1 MPDVLDAPTT
11 AADTVGRLPRAH
23 SPHDAVRDALA
34 HPAGWTNPAP
44 IDRYDLVVLGGGT
57 AGLVSAAGAA
67 GLGARVAL
75 VERHL
80 LGGDCLNVGCVPSKG
95 LIAAARAWHAARSAG
110 AFGGPTVTDAGV
122 DARVAFER
130 MRGARASIAHLDSAE
145 RFAGLGVDVFLGEG
159 AFVAPD
165 AIEVGGATLRF
176 RRAVLATGGRPVVPP
191 IDGLAD
197 VGFLTNESVFDLA
210 RLPARLIVVGGG
222 PIGCELAQAFAR
234 LGSAVTIVD
243 RDTRLLSKEDEDAA
257 AVVQASLER
266 DGVRLVL
273 GVDVSRATRDVAG
286 AALEGTRDGAPVRVE
301 GDAILVATGRRSNVE
316 GIGLERAGIAAT
328 KRGVTVDARL
338 RTTNRRVFAVGDV
351 NGTQQFT
358 HLADAQARLALQNAF
373 FLGRKRHDRLVV
385 PRVTYTS
392 PELATVG
399 LTRAEARQQGVAT
412 DEVTVDFAH
421 VDRAIVEHD
430 AEGFA
435 RVLLKR
441 GSDDIVGVTIVGE
454 AAGEI
459 IAEASVA
466 MTNGLSLGKLGA
478 AIHPY
483 PTRAEILRKAAD
495 QHRRTRL
502 TPTVRR
508 AFDLWFGLFRHLA

>member
-1 MPDVLDAPTT
+1 M
-11 AADTVGRLPRAH
+11 ADPAGLPRAH
-23 SPHDAVRDALA
+23 SPHDARRDALA
-34 HPAGWTNPAP
+34 HPTDWTNPTP
-44 IDRYDLVVLGGGT
+44 HGRYDLVVLGGGT
-57 AGLVSAAGAA
+57 GGLVAAAGAA

-95 LIAAARAWHAARSAG
+95 LIAAARAWHAASAAH
-110 AFGGPTVTDAGV
+110 AFGGPSVTDEGV
-122 DARVAFER
+122 DATIALER
-130 MRGARASIAHLDSAE
+130 MRAARADIAPNDGAA
-145 RFAGLGVDVFLGEG
+145 RFAGLGVDVFLGDG
-159 AFVAPD
+159 AFVAAD
-165 AIEVGGATLRF
+165 AIAVGPATLAY
-176 RRAVLATGGRPVVPP
+176 RRAVLATGGRPAVPP
-191 IDGLAD
+191 IDGLAE

-210 RLPARLIVVGGG
+210 RLPARLVVIGGG

-234 LGSAVTIVD
+234 LGVRIALVD
-243 RDTRLLSKEDEDAA
+243 RGERLLSKEDADAA
-257 AVVQASLER
+257 EVVQAAMAR
-266 DGVRLVL
+266 DGVRLEL
-273 GVDVSRATRDVAG
+273 GVALERATRGPGGVAVEG
-286 AALEGTRDGAPVRVE
+286 ARGGEPVRVE
-301 GDAILVATGRRSNVE
+301 GDAILVAAGRRPNVE
-316 GIGLERAGIAAT
+316 GIGLERAGIAT
-328 KRGVTVDARL
+328 SERGVVVDARL

-373 FLGRKRHDRLVV
+373 FLGRGRHDRLVV

-399 LTRAEARQQGVAT
+399 MTRAEARERGVET
-412 DEVTVDFAH
+412 DEVTVAFEH

-430 AEGFA
+430 TQGFA
-435 RVLLKR
+435 RVLLRR
-441 GSDDIVGVTIVGE
+441 GSDAIVGVTVVGE

-459 IAEASVA
+459 VGEASVA

-483 PTRAEILRKAAD
+483 PTRAEVLRKAAD

-508 AFDLWFGLFRHLA
+508 LFDLWFRLFRRLA

>member
-1 MPDVLDAPTT
+1 MPDVATAPAPAVGT
-11 AADTVGRLPRAH
+11 APDLPRAH
-23 SPHDAVRDALA
+23 SPHDAARDALA
-34 HPAGWTNPAP
+34 HPADWTNPTPRA
-44 IDRYDLVVLGGGT
+44 RYDLVVLGGGT

-95 LIAAARAWHAARSAG
+95 LIAAGRAWHAARTAA
-110 AFGGPTVTDAGV
+110 AFGGPSATDEGV
-122 DARVAFER
+122 DATIAFER
-130 MRGARASIAHLDSAE
+130 MRAARASIAHLDSAE
-145 RFAGLGVDVFLGEG
+145 RFAGLGVDVFLGDG

-165 AIEVGGATLRF
+165 AIAVDGATLRF
-176 RRAVLATGGRPVVPP
+176 RRAVLATGGRPAVPP
-191 IDGLAD
+191 IDGLAE

-210 RLPARLIVVGGG
+210 RPPARLLVVGGG
-222 PIGCELAQAFAR
+222 PIGCELAQAMAR
-234 LGSAVTIVD
+234 LGGEVTIVD
-243 RDTRLLSKEDEDAA
+243 RDGRLLSKEDEDAA
-257 AVVQASLER
+257 AVVQASLAG
-266 DGVRLVL
+266 DGVRLEL
-273 GVDVSRATRDVAG
+273 GVSLERATRDVAG
-286 AALEGTRDGAPVRVE
+286 VALHGTRGGAPLRLD
-301 GDAILVATGRRSNVE
+301 GDAILVAAGRRPNVE

-328 KRGVTVDARL
+328 TRGVTVDARL

-351 NGTQQFT
+351 NGTGQFT

-373 FLGRKRHDRLVV
+373 FLGRKRHDALVV

-399 LTRAEARQQGVAT
+399 LTRAEARERGVET
-412 DEVTVDFAH
+412 DEVTVEFAH

-430 AEGFA
+430 AAGFA

-441 GSDDIVGVTIVGE
+441 GTDAIVGVTIVGE

-459 IAEASVA
+459 VGEASVA
-466 MTNGLSLGKLGA
+466 MANGLSLGKLGA
-478 AIHPY
+478 AIHAY
-483 PTRAEILRKAAD
+483 PTRAEVLRKAAD
-495 QHRRTRL
+495 QYRRTRL

-508 AFDLWFGLFRHLA
+508 AFDLWFRLFRRLA